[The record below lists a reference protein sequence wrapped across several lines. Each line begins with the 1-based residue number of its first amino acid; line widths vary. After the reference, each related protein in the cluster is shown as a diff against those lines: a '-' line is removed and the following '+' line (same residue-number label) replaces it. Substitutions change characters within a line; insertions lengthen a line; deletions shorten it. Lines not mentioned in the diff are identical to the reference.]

1 MYRAFEVKMKK
12 NWPTQEKDMTIAQL
26 IIEQYASETDAD
38 ALGLFELVVD
48 KKEKRMNFQ
57 LSTWVVLLAKQFK
70 ELYGAEQGDVV
81 TRRVISRC
89 LTGAEII
96 H

>member
-1 MYRAFEVKMKK
+1 MKK

-26 IIEQYASETDAD
+26 IIEQYANANDND

-48 KKEKRMNFQ
+48 QKEKCMSFQ
-57 LSTWVVLLAKQFK
+57 LSPWVVILAKQFN
-70 ELYGAEQGDVV
+70 ELYGAEQGDLV
-81 TRRVISRC
+81 TRHVISRC
-89 LTGAEII
+89 LTGTETI